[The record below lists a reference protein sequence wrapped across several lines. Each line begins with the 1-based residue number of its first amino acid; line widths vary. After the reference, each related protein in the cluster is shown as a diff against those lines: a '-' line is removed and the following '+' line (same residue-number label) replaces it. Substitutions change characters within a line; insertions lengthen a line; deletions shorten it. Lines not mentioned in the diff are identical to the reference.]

1 MGRRFASLVALG
13 AVALGFS
20 SFSAAKRM
28 VVGDRIGFAGS
39 FRVADFRL
47 LDPPL
52 RRARRPASRAA
63 PPSAH
68 GSTIASLGERS
79 LVIDADS
86 GQLIL
91 VGADRA
97 AVAKLAIGRHAGQLA
112 VDAAGQRAYV
122 ADRDGDRIWV
132 VRIDGDH
139 LITERRIATPVE
151 PYGVALSPDG
161 ARLLVTA
168 IADRRLVAFDTK
180 TMKPAWSLA
189 VGREPRGVAISGDGR
204 EAVVTH
210 LSTGTVTHVDLRGD
224 SPRLGHTAL
233 NRKSPAAASTPVF
246 SQMPNGNAESTSA
259 QSHAGFSFARNA
271 FAALYLPGD
280 TAVVAYQMSTPQQ
293 STSGS
298 ERVSSYG
305 GGAAPP
311 VGHRIAFLGAAG
323 KHLAR
328 PLARAQIAAH
338 QPRALA
344 YDASRDILYVAGLG
358 DDRVTAI
365 GQASNAAAFHLWT
378 RVVGREG
385 SDRCGPSGLAVSK
398 DGVRVFCSFRR
409 RVVSLSLDADR
420 RNPKVAVGPSLAA
433 SRLSELALKG
443 EQLFHTG
450 GDPRISSRGALACA
464 SCHPEGRAD
473 GLSWRIE
480 GHTLQTPFLAGG
492 RVFGTHPFKW
502 DGKDRDIKTSL
513 RNTVR
518 RLGGGGITPDD
529 AKALVAFFAT
539 LPRPRAPTVKSPE
552 AVKRGDRLFHS
563 RRLGCSSCHSGPKLT
578 NGHSYELSDVL
589 GKVDTPSLIGIA
601 SSAPYYHDG
610 SAANLRAL
618 LREKGTVHGMGSLE
632 KLRDGEVDDL
642 VAFLETL

>member
-1 MGRRFASLVALG
+1 MGRRFASLAALG
-13 AVALGFS
+13 AVAFGFTN
-20 SFSAAKRM
+20 FSAAKRA
-28 VVGDRIGFAGS
+28 VADRIGFVRS
-39 FRVADFRL
+39 FPVADFRL

-52 RRARRPASRAA
+52 RRAGRLARSA
-63 PPSAH
+63 PPASAH
-68 GSTIASLGERS
+68 GSTIASLGDRS

-97 AVAKLAIGRHAGQLA
+97 AIATLAIGRHAGELA
-112 VDAAGQRAYV
+112 VDAAGRRAYV
-122 ADRDGDRIWV
+122 ADRDGDRVWV
-132 VRIDGDH
+132 VRIDGDR
-139 LITERRIATPVE
+139 LIDERRVATPVE
-151 PYGVALSPDG
+151 PYGVALTPDG
-161 ARLLVTA
+161 TKLLVTSV
-168 IADRRLVAFDTK
+168 ADRRLVAFDTA
-180 TMKPAWSLA
+180 TMKRAWSIA
-189 VGREPRGVAISGDGR
+189 VGREPRGVAISADGR

-210 LSTGTVTHVDLRGD
+210 LSTGTVTHVDLRGEV
-224 SPRLGHTAL
+224 PRLGHTAL
-233 NRKSPAAASTPVF
+233 NRKSPAAAAAPVF
-246 SQMPNGNAESTSA
+246 SQVQNANAESTSPLA
-259 QSHAGFSFARNA
+259 QPGFSFARNA

-293 STSGS
+293 STSGH

-311 VGHRIAFLGAAG
+311 IGHRIAFVGAAG
-323 KHLAR
+323 KRLAR
-328 PLARAQIAAH
+328 PLVRAQIAAH

-344 YDASRDILYVAGLG
+344 YDSSRDILYVAGLG

-365 GQASNAAAFHLWT
+365 GQAKSAAAFHLWT

-385 SDRCGPSGLAVSK
+385 SERCGPTGLAVSEE
-398 DGVRVFCSFRR
+398 GVRVFCSFRR
-409 RVVSLSLDADR
+409 RVVSLTLDADD
-420 RNPKVAVGPSLAA
+420 RNPRVAVGPSLAE
-433 SRLSELALKG
+433 SRLSALALRG

-450 GDPRISSRGALACA
+450 GDPRISSRGAMACA

-480 GHTLQTPFLAGG
+480 GHTLQTPLLAGG

-518 RLGGGGITPDD
+518 RLGGGGITADD

-539 LPRPRAPTVKSPE
+539 LPRPRAPTVIDPK
-552 AVKRGDRLFHS
+552 AVARGDRLFHS
-563 RRLGCSSCHSGPKLT
+563 RRLGCAKCHSGPKLT
-578 NGHSYELSDVL
+578 NGRSYELSDVL

-601 SSAPYYHDG
+601 ASAPYYHDG
-610 SAANLRAL
+610 SAADLRAL
-618 LREKGTVHGMGSLE
+618 LRDKGTVHGMGSLDE
-632 KLRDGEVDDL
+632 LREGEVGDL